1 MNIQSVISNN
11 FQQVTRPGAL
21 RKEAVAP
28 NPPSLTADETNMI
41 ENKFKPEKM
50 QVYDVTGNK
59 EEHYL
64 GRGAHID
71 RKV

>member
-1 MNIQSVISNN
+1 MNIQSVISNS
-11 FQQVTRPGAL
+11 FQQVTRTGAL

-28 NPPSLTADETNMI
+28 NPPSLTPDETKMI
-41 ENKFKPEKM
+41 EKEFKPDKV

-59 EEHYL
+59 EEFHL

>member
-1 MNIQSVISNN
+1 
-11 FQQVTRPGAL
+11 
-21 RKEAVAP
+21 
-28 NPPSLTADETNMI
+28 MI
-41 ENKFKPEKM
+41 EKEFKPEKV

-59 EEHYL
+59 EEYYL

>member
-1 MNIQSVISNN
+1 MNIQSVISNS
-11 FQQVTRPGAL
+11 FQQVTKPGAL
-21 RKEAVAP
+21 RQEAVAP

-41 ENKFKPEKM
+41 EKEFKPEKI
-50 QVYDVTGNK
+50 QVYDGAGNK